1 MSKQV
6 KPHEGA
12 SSAMDYFKWILVAVL
27 LVGGV
32 TANYHYEQVSVAV
45 RSAIGLLW
53 LIVVLALAAWTS
65 VGQRALG
72 FIRAARQEMRKVV
85 WPTRREAVQTALI
98 VVVMVGVMALI
109 LWGVDALFLWLIGWV
124 TGQRG

>member
-1 MSKQV
+1 MSKKV
-6 KPHEGA
+6 KPQDGA
-12 SSAMDYFKWILVAVL
+12 SGAMDYFKWTLVLVL
-27 LVGGV
+27 LVAGV

-45 RSAIGLLW
+45 RSAIGLLA

-65 VGQRALG
+65 AGRRALS
-72 FIRAARQEMRKVV
+72 FIRAARQEIRKVV

-98 VVVMVGVMALI
+98 VVVMVAVMALI